1 MLKRLFSS
9 RKFLLG
15 VATAVSA
22 VLMDRGFN
30 VNENVIL
37 GILGVGA
44 ALILGIAH
52 EDAAEKSNLPGP
64 PAEPPAGK

>member
-15 VATAVSA
+15 IATAASA

-37 GILGVGA
+37 GILGVA
-44 ALILGIAH
+44 AAVILGIAH
-52 EDAAEKSNLPGP
+52 EDAASKGNP
-64 PAEPPAGK
+64 PAAPGDPPPTA